1 MQLLFKLIFISL
13 TIISCVHSADF
24 PIVMSYRK
32 AITGDG
38 YVVTM
43 KNTSD
48 SSVRVTLSAL
58 DKKAEKVVDAGHTWE
73 LGHAEG
79 FIFAVQDKF
88 RVTVG
93 NQSVEQTIPVTPAMT
108 VSFRKALL
116 DSSLVLVVERNKTS
130 VGAITVVCDR
140 PSTQEKKIFNH
151 AGWKTS
157 NVFEI
162 GHTDGWAFKKGD
174 TVTITG
180 DGIETIEKTA
190 Q

>member
-1 MQLLFKLIFISL
+1 MPSLFKLIFISL
-13 TIISCVHSADF
+13 TFISCVLSADF
-24 PIVMSYRK
+24 PVAMSYRK

-48 SSVRVTLSAL
+48 SSIRVKFSAL
-58 DKKAEKVVDAGHTWE
+58 DKKAEKVVDAGRTWE

-79 FIFAVQDKF
+79 FVFAVQDKYS
-88 RVTVG
+88 VTVG
-93 NQSVEQTIPVTPAMT
+93 NQSVEQIIPETPAIT

-130 VGAITVVCDR
+130 VSAITVVCDR
-140 PSTQEKKIFNH
+140 PSTQEKRLFNH
-151 AGWKTS
+151 ADWKTS

-174 TVTITG
+174 TVTVKG
-180 DGIETIEKTA
+180 EGIETIEKLA
-190 Q
+190 E